1 MLSSLHIENVAL
13 IKENTLLFGGGF
25 TVLTGETGAGKSII
39 LDALSLLCGGRS
51 DKELIRTGESY
62 AFVEG
67 CFDGLDDEIVEK
79 LSMLGVTLD
88 EDGVL
93 FLSRRVSADG
103 RSVARIGDRQVPSS
117 RLRGVAEL
125 LLNIHGQQDTLLL
138 ADKARHLPLI
148 DSYAK
153 TEQLLSEY
161 SGHYARYTELGKE
174 IEAQKAKAADSAFRK
189 EMIEYKLQSLKKAKL
204 RPDEEEE
211 LLQSRKRLRAAER
224 ICAGA
229 SGAYSLLY
237 EEDGS
242 AGERVY
248 DAISALSPLK
258 DALPEAAQLLERLE
272 SIKCEIDDIADTL
285 KEFAQTDANTA
296 AIELDEVET
305 RLELIAELKRRFA
318 TDYAGLLSARD
329 GLLAE
334 LEQIEGSTEYIE
346 ELTEERKQ
354 REQEM
359 LAVGKRLSAQRR
371 SAALGLEERVKEC
384 LAQLDMPSVGFKVM
398 FTAIPPRADGCDEAE
413 LLIAPNA
420 GEEPKPLSKIASGGE
435 LARIM
440 LAFKS
445 ALAEIEKTPVMVFD
459 EIDTGISGKTAQKT
473 GLALKRLSAREG
485 TQVLCVT
492 HSAQIAAL
500 ADTHLLV
507 SKREDAGRTKSLVR
521 ALDSDGRVEEIAR
534 IIGGINVGEATLN
547 AARELISEA
556 AML

>member
-354 REQEM
+354 CEQEM

-445 ALAEIEKTPVMVFD
+445 ALAETEKTPVMVFD